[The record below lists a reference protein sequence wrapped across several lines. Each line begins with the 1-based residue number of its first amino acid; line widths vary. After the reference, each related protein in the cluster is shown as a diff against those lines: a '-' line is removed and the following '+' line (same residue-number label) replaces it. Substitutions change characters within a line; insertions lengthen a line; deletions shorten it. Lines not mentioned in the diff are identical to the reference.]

1 MGITRKKDT
10 GEEGNRGEFGSV
22 PRGEADVQVDT
33 TSADSTTSATGS
45 VHRSAQIDETAS
57 IAPTATIR
65 NMARIQ
71 QDVRIGDGV
80 KMGHHSFAGA
90 GAQIG
95 DRSEERRVGKE
106 NRTRRTEEDY

>member
-10 GEEGNRGEFGSV
+10 GEKGNRGEFGSV

-65 NMARIQ
+65 NLARIQ

-80 KMGHHSFAGA
+80 KMGHHSL
-90 GAQIG
+90 
-95 DRSEERRVGKE
+95 DRKS
-106 NRTRRTEEDY
+106 TRLNSSHVAISYAVFCLQK

>member
-10 GEEGNRGEFGSV
+10 GEKGNRGEFGSV

-71 QDVRIGDGV
+71 QDVTIGDGV
-80 KMGHHSFAGA
+80 
-90 GAQIG
+90 
-95 DRSEERRVGKE
+95 RSEERRVGTVW
-106 NRTRRTEEDY
+106 RGGRRTGSRVRD